1 MATGNRTL
9 KLSILADVDELKKSL
24 KTGETEV
31 KGFSDKVS
39 DFGKKA
45 AAAFAVAAAAAA
57 AYATKLAVDG
67 VKAAIEDEQAQLRL
81 ASALRTATGATDA
94 QIKATEDYISQTSL
108 AVGIADDAL
117 RPAFQRL
124 SVATGDVTKSQQL
137 LNLAID
143 ISKGT
148 GKDLG
153 AVTEAL
159 SKAYGGQDTQL
170 ARLGIGITSAQAKQL
185 SFREET
191 ELLSNLY
198 GGAASRNAETFQGR
212 IDRLKVGF
220 EEAKEAVGV
229 ALLPIIERLIGFIFE
244 YGTPI
249 VDKFRDA
256 FNIIKDALDR
266 NRDAFNEFW
275 ILLKDKVFPILQ
287 TVFGFLLDVG
297 AKAAAAII
305 DAFGKIVGAITP
317 VLNFIIDAIN
327 LVIKG
332 LNTVRGSDIALI
344 GKIGAG
350 GGGFSGG
357 GFAGLGE
364 AGAGRISGGAFT
376 GNASGVGTGVS
387 VGGGG
392 VGGGGGGGGGVI
404 GAGSAKELVD
414 RLTRVN
420 EAAAQ
425 LNFQVLTG
433 GISQKAAAEQL
444 KKLDQE
450 FRILEKQGTSLVTT
464 ALGGSTVTSGG
475 TVINLNVSGAINS
488 EETARTIIENL
499 NASGAR
505 GGAYSGT
512 PFGQVG

>member
-31 KGFSDKVS
+31 KGFSDKVG

-81 ASALRTATGATDA
+81 ASALRSATGATDA
-94 QIKATEDYISQTSL
+94 QIQATENYISQTSL

-124 SVATGDVTKSQQL
+124 SVATGDVTKSQKL

-143 ISKGT
+143 ISTGT

-153 AVTEAL
+153 QVTEAL

-170 ARLGIGITSAQAKQL
+170 ARLGIGITAAQAKQL

-220 EEAKEAVGV
+220 EEAKETIGF
-229 ALLPIIERLIGFIFE
+229 ALLPVIERLIEFIFV

-256 FNIIKDALDR
+256 FRIIKDALDR
-266 NRDAFNEFW
+266 NRESFNEFW

-297 AKAAAAII
+297 ARAAAAII
-305 DAFGKIVGAITP
+305 DAFGKIAGAITP

-327 LVIKG
+327 LVIRG
-332 LNTVRGSDIALI
+332 LNAVRGGSDIQQI
-344 GKIGAG
+344 GKIGAPSSG
-350 GGGFSGG
+350 GGTTGGFSGIPSGGSSGVTGGGVAG
-357 GFAGLGE
+357 GFTGL
-364 AGAGRISGGAFT
+364 
-376 GNASGVGTGVS
+376 
-387 VGGGG
+387 GG
-392 VGGGGGGGGGVI
+392 VGGTGGAGGGAIGGAA
-404 GAGSAKELVD
+404 GATSLKDLADKLLRVQD
-414 RLTRVN
+414 QFSDLT
-420 EAAAQ
+420 
-425 LNFQVLTG
+425 FQVATG
-433 GISQKAAAEQL
+433 GISKSAAQKQFDVL
-444 KKLDQE
+444 QSQ
-450 FRILEKQGTSLVTT
+450 FRVLEKQGKTLAENPTIINNISISTIDPEGAARTT
-464 ALGGSTVTSGG
+464 AKYINESAARSTGS
-475 TVINLNVSGAINS
+475 IDF
-488 EETARTIIENL
+488 
-499 NASGAR
+499 
-505 GGAYSGT
+505 YSVRQKAG
-512 PFGQVG
+512 